1 MWTMLSCLKMGTES
15 QKLIHFMAASPCLRA
30 RGQAICKALGLSFHV
45 AGRSPPN
52 SGFGHPT
59 GPWLLNHTDP
69 GQRAESS
76 VSVPPCALASVS
88 GRAQLWLTEAG
99 KPTHVLPWPLPRVP
113 FLPPTLCLGCP
124 SHNANIS
131 PHGAFS
137 TRTSSIRP
145 SHLQRSSSLV
155 LLEFAGSASLTH
167 DLRLEQRQGLSKSG
181 MSNPSPGP
189 PEGHPRPVCRGD

>member
-1 MWTMLSCLKMGTES
+1 MLSCLKMGIES
-15 QKLIHFMAASPCLRA
+15 QELIHFMAASPCLGA
-30 RGQAICKALGLSFHV
+30 LGQAICKALGLSFHV

-59 GPWLLNHTDP
+59 GLWLLNHTDP
-69 GQRAESS
+69 GQREESG
-76 VSVPPCALASVS
+76 VSIPPCALASVS

-99 KPTHVLPWPLPRVP
+99 KPTRVLPWPLPRVP

-124 SHNANIS
+124 SQNVNIS

-137 TRTSSIRP
+137 TWTSMFLP
-145 SHLQRSSSLV
+145 PGTLGV
-155 LLEFAGSASLTH
+155 AGSASLTH
-167 DLRLEQRQGLSKSG
+167 DLCLEQRQGLSKSG